1 MQAAAERRTA
11 GLVSC
16 AGRVRPRSQ
25 RCVVRVTYLNKGS
38 RGQWK
43 AHGRYLARESTRDDR
58 DGAAA
63 FSRDQEAVD
72 VVRELERWQSS
83 GGQRKWKVTCRPS
96 SASESISNA
105 SLATWPSGSW
115 LTLERISNGLRYRNY
130 NTEHPHV
137 HMVIRGMNCD
147 GQLLYFDRDY
157 VRHGIRGIAEDLCTR
172 KLGYRTGLEAAEA
185 ERREIGEAR
194 FPSLDR
200 LILLD
205 AADAPHDAPYFTV
218 ATNRA
223 GLNDSTRLNRIA
235 RLTGWNTSSES
246 GCFRS
251 AIFSIAILA
260 GSAIGTR
267 WSWQFFGWN

>member
-1 MQAAAERRTA
+1 MESPTAAVLHERAHVTTGTA
-11 GLVSC
+11 PRLSAAIKRLSMLC
-16 AGRVRPRSQ
+16 AS
-25 RCVVRVTYLNKGS
+25 
-38 RGQWK
+38 
-43 AHGRYLARESTRDDR
+43 
-58 DGAAA
+58 
-63 FSRDQEAVD
+63 
-72 VVRELERWQSS
+72 SS
-83 GGQRKWKVTCRPS
+83 GGNRRATSGYGRSSCHPS
-96 SASESISNA
+96 SANESISNA

-115 LTLERISNGLRYRNY
+115 LTLERISNGLWYRNY

-137 HMVIRGMNCD
+137 HMVIRGMKCD

-172 KLGYRTGLEAAEA
+172 KLGHRTGLEAAKT
-185 ERREIGEAR
+185 ERRQIGEAR

-235 RLTGWNTSSES
+235 RLTGWNTSSAS